1 MQDDFRLSQKL
12 TLNLGLRWDMFV
24 PWVEIDDRQSN
35 RSSTGKFVLASDDTV
50 IDGVN
55 VGRPADLFEDRPDR
69 AWAWPMISTAAAAPS
84 SAAGDVL
91 ELHARWHL
99 VVQGAESAVP
109 AGHDADDQPGAN
121 LKLSEGLPPAPGVD
135 PNRPP
140 AGTTRSIFDIN
151 ARDGYAHNYNV
162 NVQRQMGT
170 NYLVEVA
177 YAGSRGRQL
186 TLKDDPNRRSHPRC
200 DQCGHQSAGHSCLT
214 GAARSAA
221 SPRQGKL
228 TTTRSSSSSIAGSR
242 TAFRSRTH
250 APWPRPKT

>member
-1 MQDDFRLSQKL
+1 MHRHTEKRPEWAAYVQDDFRLSQKL

-24 PWVEIDDRQSN
+24 PWVEVDDRQSN
-35 RSSTGKFVLASDDTV
+35 FDLSTGKFVLASDDTV

-55 VGRPADLFEDRPDR
+55 VGRYLQTYSKTDFGPRLGLAYDLDGSGRTVVPR
-69 AWAWPMISTAAAAPS
+69 WL
-84 SAAGDVL
+84 GNVL

-121 LKLSEGLPPAPGVD
+121 LKLSEGLPPPGVD

-186 TLKDDPNRRSHPRC
+186 TLKDDPN
-200 DQCGHQSAGHSCLT
+200 Q
-214 GAARSAA
+214 AR
-221 SPRQGKL
+221 P
-228 TTTRSSSSSIAGSR
+228 SSV
-242 TAFRSRTH
+242 
-250 APWPRPKT
+250 